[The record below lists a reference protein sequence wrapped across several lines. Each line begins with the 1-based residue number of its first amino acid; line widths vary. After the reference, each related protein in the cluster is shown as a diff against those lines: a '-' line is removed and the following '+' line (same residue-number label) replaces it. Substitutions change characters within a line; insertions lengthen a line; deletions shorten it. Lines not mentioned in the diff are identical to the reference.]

1 MLMFDTVLTALVIV
15 SSSVIEADT
24 PELFLH
30 GLADATAEEWV
41 ESAAFEGND
50 MHPDSIRITIEGFRD
65 LSVEPGERVLE
76 DFDGGYRA
84 IFTESRW
91 IWRLDQGRIGSV
103 TGETVVEWR
112 PGGYR
117 WVTAPVFSKQSSTVG
132 PRERMCVGV
141 TAMGAVVMVSFIALW
156 YAKRRYGS

>member
-1 MLMFDTVLTALVIV
+1 MLIFYTAIAVVAIA
-15 SSSVIEADT
+15 SGSVMDADT

-30 GLADATAEEWV
+30 GLADATAEEWL
-41 ESAAFEGND
+41 ESVAFEGNE
-50 MHPDSIRITIEGFRD
+50 MNPDSVRITIEGFRD
-65 LSVEPGERVLE
+65 LSVDPGERELE
-76 DFDGGYRA
+76 DFEGGYRA
-84 IFTESRW
+84 IFPESRW
-91 IWRLDQGRIGSV
+91 TWRLEQGRIGSV

-117 WVTAPVFSKQSSTVG
+117 WVTAPVFSNRSTTVG
-132 PRERMCVGV
+132 PRERMCVGA